1 MASSTAPKESNSSF
15 PKPPLKLRRPPL
27 SLRRFSAWVVEVSMV
42 VVSAAVPYGLGDY
55 AKNQGNQSPVPVNSL
70 VATGQETISKT
81 LALQVSDRQNQVSPL
96 TNLLWSVA
104 FIAPVAVAGWQLYL
118 LGTTGQSSPKLWLGV
133 RVISFNG
140 GVPGI
145 GRAFVREAIGRW
157 GLPIGV
163 AYGIWRY
170 SGAFPQLAILLG
182 LSGLMLTVEVFSG
195 LFDRY
200 YRAFHDRIAGTY
212 PISEPLPISYTSS
225 EEDPP
230 GALAVTPK
238 TGKEQSS
245 LWGWMQNHP
254 GITLVSAIGL
264 GLGSVLIAFV
274 GTQIFIQSQTTVR
287 EGDAQDNQLFI
298 ELVQHLDPSVA
309 NSAQKRREAVLAM
322 GTLNDPKAY
331 QFLVDLLV
339 QETDPRLVD
348 AIQQALFSMGPDA
361 LPYLQRANLA
371 LQKDMETLSPGSS
384 QKQQNIIRLRLR
396 ATQQAIVKILTI
408 DQGNPENFSLAQVD
422 LGKTS
427 APVAFVAA
435 MEKADLSGIN
445 FRGAILSQASLK
457 WSRFY
462 GAGKDQR
469 LGTFDDEVA
478 DLSGS
483 DLKEA
488 DLTGAVLSNV
498 TIRRTNLIRAILNK
512 ANLNEARLTGSNLS
526 SAQLSSATLQSA
538 FLETASLTGANLN
551 DANLSYAH
559 LQGSRLGQV
568 QAISSQFK
576 FANLT
581 ETTWENA
588 NLSQAN
594 FSSAQLQS
602 ADFTESQLT
611 GVTFNSAQL
620 QNANFTAAVLV
631 DTDFQGAKLAGANFE
646 GAVFEPIVKSPN
658 KDEFIE
664 KQSPATKSEGF
675 AGVDFSEVQNLDE
688 KQLTYLCSQGAIHPN
703 CE

>member
-1 MASSTAPKESNSSF
+1 MASSTAPKESNSPFSN
-15 PKPPLKLRRPPL
+15 PTLKLRRPPL

-42 VVSAAVPYGLGDY
+42 VVSAAVPYSL
-55 AKNQGNQSPVPVNSL
+55 GNQVKDGGNQPLVPVNSM
-70 VATGQETISKT
+70 VATGQETIAKT
-81 LALQVSDRQNQVSPL
+81 LALQMSDRQQPVSPL

-104 FIAPVAVAGWQLYL
+104 FIAPIAVGGWQLYL
-118 LGTTGQSSPKLWLGV
+118 LGTTGQTSPKRWLGV

-140 GVPGI
+140 GVPGV
-145 GRAFVREAIGRW
+145 GRAWVREGIGRW
-157 GLPIGV
+157 GLPLGV

-195 LFDRY
+195 LFDPY

-212 PISEPLPISYTSS
+212 PISEPTPISYTSA

-230 GALAVTPK
+230 GALALTPK
-238 TGKEQSS
+238 TGKAEPS
-245 LWGWMQNHP
+245 LWVWMQTHP
-254 GITLVSAIGL
+254 GITLVSAIAL
-264 GLGSVLIAFV
+264 GLGSVLITFV

-298 ELVQHLDPSVA
+298 ELVQQLDPSVA
-309 NSAQKRREAVLAM
+309 NSDQKRREAVLAM

-339 QETDPRLVD
+339 QETNPGFVD

-371 LQKDMETLSPGSS
+371 LRKDMETLSPGSS
-384 QKQQNIIRLRLR
+384 QTQQNMIRLRLR
-396 ATQQAIVKILTI
+396 ATKQAIVKILTI
-408 DQGNPENFSLAQVD
+408 DQGNPNRFSLAQVD
-422 LGKTS
+422 LGKTF

-435 MEKADLSGIN
+435 MEKTDLSGIN

-462 GAGKDQR
+462 SAGEDGR
-469 LGTFDDEVA
+469 LGTFDDPIA
-478 DLSGS
+478 DLSGA

-488 DLTGAVLSNV
+488 DLTGSVLSNV
-498 TIRRTNLIRAILNK
+498 TLRRTNLIRAILNK
-512 ANLNEARLTGSNLS
+512 ANLNQARLTGSNLS
-526 SAQLSSATLQSA
+526 SAQLAGATLQSA
-538 FLETASLTGANLN
+538 LLETVSLTGADLN
-551 DANLSYAH
+551 DANFSFAN

-568 QAISSQFK
+568 QGISSQFK

-602 ADFTESQLT
+602 ADFSQSQLT
-611 GVTFNSAQL
+611 GASLNNAQL
-620 QNANFTAAVLV
+620 QNANFTGAILV
-631 DTDFQGAKLAGANFE
+631 DVDFQGAKLAGANFE
-646 GAVFEPIVKSPN
+646 GAVFEAGVKSPN

-664 KQSPATKSEGF
+664 KQSPATASKGF
-675 AGVDFSEVQNLDE
+675 TGVDFSEVQNLDE
-688 KQLTYLCSQGAIHPN
+688 KQLSYLCSQGGIHPN
-703 CE
+703 CQ

>member
-1 MASSTAPKESNSSF
+1 MASSTAPKESNPNPSF
-15 PKPPLKLRRPPL
+15 KLRRPPL

-55 AKNQGNQSPVPVNSL
+55 AQDRGTQTPVPLNGM
-70 VATGQETISKT
+70 VATGQEAIAKT
-81 LALQVSDRQNQVSPL
+81 LALQMSDRQNPVSPL

-104 FIAPVAVAGWQLYL
+104 LIAPVAVAGWQLYL
-118 LGTTGQSSPKLWLGV
+118 LGTTGQTSPKRWLGV

-140 GVPGI
+140 GVPGL
-145 GRAFVREAIGRW
+145 GRALVREAIGRW

-163 AYGIWRY
+163 AYAIWRY

-212 PISEPLPISYTSS
+212 PISEPLTLTDANPG
-225 EEDPP
+225 EDPP

-238 TGKEQSS
+238 TGKDEPS
-245 LWGWMQNHP
+245 LWAWMQTHP
-254 GITLVSAIGL
+254 GITLVTAIGL
-264 GLGSVLIAFV
+264 GLGSVLVTFV

-287 EGDAQDNQLFI
+287 EGDAQDNQLFL
-298 ELVQHLDPSVA
+298 ELVQNLDRSVA
-309 NSAQKRREAVLAM
+309 KSDQKQAILAL
-322 GTLNDPKAY
+322 GTLEDPKAY

-339 QETDPRLVD
+339 QETDPGLVET
-348 AIQQALFSMGPDA
+348 IQQALFSMGPDA

-371 LQKDMETLSPGSS
+371 LQKDMQTLSPGSNS
-384 QKQQNIIRLRLR
+384 TQQNIIRLRLR
-396 ATQQAIVKILTI
+396 ATKQAMVKILTI
-408 DQGNPENFSLAQVD
+408 DRQQPENLSLAQVD

-427 APVAFVAA
+427 APVAFVAV
-435 MEKADLSGIN
+435 MDKTDLSGIN

-462 GAGKDQR
+462 GAGGDRR
-469 LGTFDDEVA
+469 LGTFDDLIA
-478 DLSGS
+478 DLSGA

-488 DLTGAVLSNV
+488 DLTGALLSNV
-498 TIRRTNLIRAILNK
+498 AIRRTNLIRAILNK
-512 ANLNEARLTGSNLS
+512 ANLNEARLTGSNFS
-526 SAQLSSATLQSA
+526 SAQLAGATLQSA
-538 FLETASLTGANLN
+538 FLETASFTGADLN
-551 DANLSYAH
+551 DTNFAFAN

-588 NLSQAN
+588 NLSQADFN
-594 FSSAQLQS
+594 NAQLKS
-602 ADFTESQLT
+602 ADFTQSQLT
-611 GVTFNSAQL
+611 GANFSNAQL
-620 QNANFTAAVLV
+620 QNANFTGAFLV
-631 DTDFQGAKLAGANFE
+631 NTDFQGAKLAGANFE
-646 GAVFEPIVKSPN
+646 GAVFESVVKPVT
-658 KDEFIE
+658 KDEFVE
-664 KQSPATKSEGF
+664 KQSPVTSPKGF
-675 AGVDFSEVQNLDE
+675 AGVDFSEAQNLDP

-703 CE
+703 CSMEN

>member
-1 MASSTAPKESNSSF
+1 
-15 PKPPLKLRRPPL
+15 
-27 SLRRFSAWVVEVSMV
+27 MV
-42 VVSAAVPYGLGDY
+42 VVSGAVPYGLGDY
-55 AKNQGNQSPVPVNSL
+55 FQDRGSQPAVPVNSM
-70 VATGQETISKT
+70 VATGQETIAKT
-81 LALQVSDRQNQVSPL
+81 LALQMSDRQEPVSPL

-104 FIAPVAVAGWQLYL
+104 FVAPVAVAGWQLYL
-118 LGTTGQSSPKLWLGV
+118 LGTTGQTSPKRWLGV

-140 GVPGI
+140 GVPGV
-145 GRAFVREAIGRW
+145 GRALVREAIGRW

-170 SGAFPQLAILLG
+170 SGAFPELAILLG

-212 PISEPLPISYTSS
+212 PISEPLPNSYTNP
-225 EEDPP
+225 EDDPP
-230 GALAVTPK
+230 GALALTPQ
-238 TGKEQSS
+238 TGKEQPS
-245 LWGWMQNHP
+245 LWGWMQTHP
-254 GITLVSAIGL
+254 GITLVSAIAL
-264 GLGSVLIAFV
+264 GLGSVLITFV

-298 ELVQHLDPSVA
+298 ELVQQLDPSVA
-309 NSAQKRREAVLAM
+309 NSAQKRREIVLAM

-339 QETDPRLVD
+339 QESDPQLVD
-348 AIQQALFSMGPDA
+348 AIQQALFSMGPDT
-361 LPYLQRANLA
+361 LPYLQRANLS
-371 LQKDMETLSPGSS
+371 LQKDLETLSPGSS
-384 QKQQNIIRLRLR
+384 QTQQNIIRLRLR
-396 ATQQAIVKILTI
+396 ATKQVIVKILTI
-408 DQGNPENFSLAQVD
+408 DQGNPETFSLAQVD

-462 GAGKDQR
+462 SAGEDER
-469 LGTFDDEVA
+469 LGTFDDLIA
-478 DLSGS
+478 DLSGA
-483 DLKEA
+483 DLKEV
-488 DLTGAVLSNV
+488 DLTGAILSNV
-498 TIRRTNLIRAILNK
+498 TMRRTNLIRAILNK
-512 ANLNEARLTGSNLS
+512 ANLNEARLTGSNFS
-526 SAQLSSATLQSA
+526 SAQFSGATLQSA
-538 FLETASLTGANLN
+538 LLETASLTGANLN
-551 DANLSYAH
+551 DANFSFAN

-581 ETTWENA
+581 ETTWGNA
-588 NLSQAN
+588 NLSQAD
-594 FSSAQLQS
+594 FSSAQLRS

-611 GVTFNSAQL
+611 GANFSNAQL
-620 QNANFTAAVLV
+620 ENANFIGAILV
-631 DTDFQGAKLAGANFE
+631 DVDFQGAKLAGANFE
-646 GAVFEPIVKSPN
+646 GAVFEPVVKTPD
-658 KDEFIE
+658 KDEFVE
-664 KQSPATKSEGF
+664 KQSPVTVSRGWV
-675 AGVDFSEVQNLDE
+675 GVDFNGVQNLDE
-688 KQLTYLCSQGAIHPN
+688 QQLSYLCSQGAIHPS